1 MKNKK
6 EIKKEE
12 FAIST
17 NSVGEVSWVTLGDP
31 EPVLSSSILNALGT
45 FLHPVDKYYV
55 PPVSMEGL
63 SKLWGANAHHGSAI
77 TFRRNMLANAYIP
90 NPYFSYIDFRNA
102 EKDML
107 TFGNAYLKRI
117 YNALRMVVGIEHV
130 PAINM
135 RAGKDDKYIQL
146 QSRPFTN
153 IEYQPGE
160 IIHIKEYDTA
170 QQIYGIP
177 DWMPAL
183 QAVLLNEDAT
193 LFRRKYYANGAH
205 LGYIFYTSSPNLDT
219 GTQKAL
225 EKKIK
230 DSKGAGNF
238 RSLYIHIPNGT
249 EKSVQIIPVGDIN
262 QKDEFERIKNISAS
276 DILTAHRVNGA
287 MMAIMPTGTGGYGDL
302 DKITANYILN
312 EVRAMAQTWLGIN
325 YMLPKQLH
333 FKFDFNIPNLQG
345 DKNNGQNSK

>member
-1 MKNKK
+1 
-6 EIKKEE
+6 
-12 FAIST
+12 
-17 NSVGEVSWVTLGDP
+17 
-31 EPVLSSSILNALGT
+31 
-45 FLHPVDKYYV
+45 
-55 PPVSMEGL
+55 
-63 SKLWGANAHHGSAI
+63 
-77 TFRRNMLANAYIP
+77 MLANAYIP
-90 NPYFSYIDFRNA
+90 NPYFSYISFRNA
-102 EKDML
+102 AMDIL

-117 YNALRMVVGIEHV
+117 YNALGMVVGIEHV

-160 IIHIKEYDTA
+160 IIHIKEYDTI

-183 QAVLLNEDAT
+183 QSVLLNEDAT

-205 LGYIFYTSSPNLDT
+205 LGYIFYTNSVNIDAAS
-219 GTQKAL
+219 QKL
-225 EKKIK
+225 MIEKIQG
-230 DSKGAGNF
+230 SKGVGNF
-238 RSLYIHIPNGT
+238 RSIYMHLPNGT
-249 EKSVQIIPVGDIN
+249 EKSVQIIPVGDIG

-312 EVRAMAQTWLGIN
+312 EVRAMAQTWLGVN
-325 YMLPKQLH
+325 YLLPKQLH
-333 FKFDFNIPNLQG
+333 FKFDFVIPNLTG
-345 DKNNGQNSK
+345 EVKNAKNN